1 MVYVIWSHAFNLPGA
16 TTNQYSFETFAD
28 KKTLVT
34 TIREWFEESRESIIN
49 LGTDDA
55 EESLDEVLEELRS
68 LLEDPTLE
76 SMDLTDRDW
85 MVEDAEIVIHMAEEY
100 PAVLGRFQDVALE
113 VAEDAFS
120 EYIDEEEEEEEDD
133 EDEDD
138 FEDDE
143 DDEADEFLRLYRD
156 IRSVNPSTTQ
166 EEFDRIFEACDDLGE
181 WSVF

>member
-1 MVYVIWSHAFNLPGA
+1 MVYVIWSHSFNLPGA
-16 TTNQYSFETFAD
+16 NPNQYSFDTFTD
-28 KKTLVT
+28 KKAMVT
-34 TIREWFEESRESIIN
+34 EFIEWFEGNREPIIN

-76 SMDLTDRDW
+76 STDLTDRDW
-85 MVEDAEIVIHMAEEY
+85 MVEDAEIIIHMAEEY
-100 PAVLGRFQDVALE
+100 PSVLERFQAVVFE

-120 EYIDEEEEEEEDD
+120 EYLDDEDDDVDDDVDEDDD

-138 FEDDE
+138 EL
-143 DDEADEFLRLYRD
+143 LRLYRD

-166 EEFDRIFEACDDLGE
+166 EEFDRIFDACDDLGE
-181 WSVF
+181 WSAF

>member
-1 MVYVIWSHAFNLPGA
+1 MVYVIWTHAFNLPGA

-34 TIREWFEESRESIIN
+34 TILEWFEESREPIIN
-49 LGTDDA
+49 LGSDEAQDLL
-55 EESLDEVLEELRS
+55 EEVLKELRS

-76 SMDLTDRDW
+76 NTVLTDREWIVD
-85 MVEDAEIVIHMAEEY
+85 DAEIIIHMAEDY
-100 PAVLGRFQDVALE
+100 PAVLGCFQDVALE
-113 VAEDAFS
+113 VAEDVFS
-120 EYIDEEEEEEEDD
+120 EYLDEEEEEDVEEEEDD
-133 EDEDD
+133 ED
-138 FEDDE
+138 DE
-143 DDEADEFLRLYRD
+143 YLRLYRD

>member
-34 TIREWFEESRESIIN
+34 TIREWFEESREPIIN

-113 VAEDAFS
+113 VAEDVFS
-120 EYIDEEEEEEEDD
+120 EYLDEEEEEDVEEEEDD
-133 EDEDD
+133 ED
-138 FEDDE
+138 DE
-143 DDEADEFLRLYRD
+143 YLRLYRD